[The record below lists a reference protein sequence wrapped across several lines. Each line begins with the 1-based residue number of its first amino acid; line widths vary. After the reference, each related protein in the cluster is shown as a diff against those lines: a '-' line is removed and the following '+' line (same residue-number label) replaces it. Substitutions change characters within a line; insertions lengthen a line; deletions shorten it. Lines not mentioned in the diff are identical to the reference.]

1 MTTLTHDGYLAE
13 LEIDEGAGVIHGRVI
28 NARAVLTFEGETLAD
43 LKAAF
48 ADTIA
53 DYREWCKERGNEPEK
68 PYSGTLSLRI
78 APELHRRVAEQ
89 AEAAGEHQSI
99 HRRTPR
105 RSGAAS
111 NATLYRIFTVH
122 HPFCIGFAG

>member
-28 NARAVLTFEGETLAD
+28 NARAVLTFEGETLAE
-43 LKAAF
+43 LQAAF

-53 DYREWCKERGNEPEK
+53 DYREWCKERGAEPEK

-89 AEAAGEHQSI
+89 AAKAGESI
-99 HRRTPR
+99 NQFIAERLEEV
-105 RSGAAS
+105 A
-111 NATLYRIFTVH
+111 
-122 HPFCIGFAG
+122 